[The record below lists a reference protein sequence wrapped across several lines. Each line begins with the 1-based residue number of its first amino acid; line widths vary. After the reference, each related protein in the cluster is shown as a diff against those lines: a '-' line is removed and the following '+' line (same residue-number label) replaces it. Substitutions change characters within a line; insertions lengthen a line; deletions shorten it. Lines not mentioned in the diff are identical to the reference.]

1 MIRNQTITD
10 KMLIKLFSML
20 YCTAGPDKGTG
31 GEEGTREGDGGEEG
45 TREGDGGEEGTREGD
60 KWTHRTEQ

>member
-20 YCTAGPDKGTG
+20 YCTAGPDQGT
-31 GEEGTREGDGGEEG
+31 GGEEG

-60 KWTHRTEQ
+60 KWTQDRAMTSVLNFKRHP